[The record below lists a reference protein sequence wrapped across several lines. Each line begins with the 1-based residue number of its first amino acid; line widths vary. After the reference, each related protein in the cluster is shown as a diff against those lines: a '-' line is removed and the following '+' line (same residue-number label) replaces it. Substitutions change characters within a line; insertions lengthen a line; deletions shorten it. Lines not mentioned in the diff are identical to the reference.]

1 MVEINDWQK
10 GRFVRRVISS
20 MFNTIRG
27 KRIAV
32 LGFAYKAHT
41 TDTRDTAAIDICRG
55 LLQDGAQLAV
65 YDPKVRHDCTA
76 PVQLL
81 YKQRRV
87 TCECSAPWPP
97 VALPLE
103 CYSTD
108 PPPLLR
114 YTSSTPYHVTSHRKS
129 PRPHL

>member
-65 YDPKVRHDCTA
+65 YDPKVRLYGGTALTRVRCCPTVLHDVGDCGWDPRRQP
-76 PVQLL
+76 PVQCH
-81 YKQRRV
+81 QVTARRRF
-87 TCECSAPWPP
+87 
-97 VALPLE
+97 L
-103 CYSTD
+103 
-108 PPPLLR
+108 
-114 YTSSTPYHVTSHRKS
+114 SS
-129 PRPHL
+129 

>member
-65 YDPKVRHDCTA
+65 YDPKVRLSCTA
-76 PVQLL
+76 SVPLL
-81 YKQRRV
+81 YKQRRLAGKR
-87 TCECSAPWPP
+87 SALLPP
-97 VALPLE
+97 VALKW
-103 CYSTD
+103 CC
-108 PPPLLR
+108 
-114 YTSSTPYHVTSHRKS
+114 
-129 PRPHL
+129 